1 MSSPGTAGQEAIAAR
16 RGDLAIV
23 QQHHSGAGQ
32 GRGPYDTFTVGQ
44 VTSITRAGQVRVIRP
59 AGMLAGETDS
69 LGRPLPGTNIE
80 RAGNVT
86 AVHVISARRIDVE
99 GAMATAACH
108 VWDGDC
114 RPRPYDSLEELGD
127 QLRPHLTSGR
137 LSAWDRLRTAARH
150 RDAVALQ
157 AHGVLLG
164 GGSYE
169 VYRTTVCAAN
179 DAYRAVYAAA
189 SGQQPAAAAGL
200 RDAAAEAE
208 AGPG

>member
-1 MSSPGTAGQEAIAAR
+1 MSSPGATGQEAIAAR

-44 VTSITRAGQVRVIRP
+44 VTGITRDGQVRVIRP
-59 AGMLAGETDS
+59 AGMLAGETDRAG
-69 LGRPLPGTNIE
+69 LPLPGMSME
-80 RAGNVT
+80 RAGNIT
-86 AVHVISARRIDVE
+86 AVHVIPARRIDVE

-114 RPRPYDSLEELGD
+114 RSRPFDSIEEIGG

-137 LSAWDRLRTAARH
+137 PGAQDQLRTAARS
-150 RDAVALQ
+150 RDAAAREAHAALL
-157 AHGVLLG
+157 AD
-164 GGSYE
+164 GSYGD
-169 VYRTTVCAAN
+169 YKTAICAAN
-179 DAYRAVYAAA
+179 DAYRNVYAAA
-189 SGQQPAAAAGL
+189 TGQQPLAAGRL